1 MIINVIIAANLLL
14 LKDFIGFNDSQ
25 QNVLRVKQAMRLLVK
40 NISRYYKRRDD
51 DNKNE
56 PNQPQTING
65 EDQPQVLIPFDVY
78 STKVLENIDILIRD
92 SNKFRSNQIKKI
104 ANNIDVIHKMIYED
118 KKEIEYVAKWI
129 RIPIK
134 IFIKCLSKYYK
145 WIDNRSK

>member
-1 MIINVIIAANLLL
+1 MVINVTITENLLL
-14 LKDFIGFNDSQ
+14 LKDSIGFNDSQ

-40 NISRYYKRRDD
+40 NISRYYKRKDD
-51 DNKNE
+51 DNKSE

-65 EDQPQVLIPFDVY
+65 EDQTQVLIPLDVY
-78 STKVLENIDILIRD
+78 SSKVLENIDILIRD
-92 SNKFRSNQIKKI
+92 SNKFRSNQMKKI

-134 IFIKCLSKYYK
+134 IFIKYLSKYY
-145 WIDNRSK
+145 